1 MHRKFWL
8 AAIFFTLLNVSSQ
21 ADPVIDS
28 LLNLLQQHTTA
39 DTTRVNLLNE
49 LGVEYWIVAPSE
61 SEYYGQQALALADSL
76 SYVSGIA
83 YAYDVIGVAHWTQGK
98 YTTALDYL
106 INALTSYQRL
116 GHTTYAAN
124 TMLNIGLIYYE
135 QQDYELA
142 LQYYQEALGRF
153 RTINEPTSI
162 ATALH
167 NIGSV
172 YLQLTDYTRA
182 DSSFMQ
188 ALNIYREN
196 QSQYGLSISYTS
208 LGDLSF
214 ITTNYTQALSYY
226 QQSLDIS
233 RQLGDADGVATLLY
247 RIGNTYRQQQ
257 QYDLAEQYL
266 NEGIDAAQQI
276 NDQKQLQDIYL
287 EFKELEN
294 ARGNFRQ
301 AIAYYEQYVAVK
313 DSLFNEEKSR
323 QIAELQTVYETQQ
336 KEQEI
341 ALQNERIQT
350 LNQKARIDSIL
361 RYGLIFCV
369 LVLGA
374 LAYLILSRQRLR
386 IKKNKEIYSA
396 QQALTRAELENAKL
410 KEAELSQELTFKSKE
425 LTSYTVNF
433 IQKSELFEELKTELK
448 QLRKA
453 RPDEVGK
460 KINSLTRLVD
470 QHTNIDRD
478 WEEFRRFFEDVHHD
492 FLEKLRDNYPDLTQG
507 ELKLCALLKLKM
519 NMKEAAS
526 ILGISP
532 ESVKT
537 ARYRL
542 RKKLGL
548 NKEDDLVDFM
558 QNFEAS
564 DSASVT

>member
-1 MHRKFWL
+1 
-8 AAIFFTLLNVSSQ
+8 
-21 ADPVIDS
+21 
-28 LLNLLQQHTTA
+28 
-39 DTTRVNLLNE
+39 
-49 LGVEYWIVAPSE
+49 
-61 SEYYGQQALALADSL
+61 
-76 SYVSGIA
+76 
-83 YAYDVIGVAHWTQGK
+83 
-98 YTTALDYL
+98 
-106 INALTSYQRL
+106 
-116 GHTTYAAN
+116 
-124 TMLNIGLIYYE
+124 
-135 QQDYELA
+135 
-142 LQYYQEALGRF
+142 
-153 RTINEPTSI
+153 RT
-162 ATALH
+162 
-167 NIGSV
+167 
-172 YLQLTDYTRA
+172 
-182 DSSFMQ
+182 
-188 ALNIYREN
+188 
-196 QSQYGLSISYTS
+196 
-208 LGDLSF
+208 
-214 ITTNYTQALSYY
+214 
-226 QQSLDIS
+226 
-233 RQLGDADGVATLLY
+233 
-247 RIGNTYRQQQ
+247 
-257 QYDLAEQYL
+257 
-266 NEGIDAAQQI
+266 
-276 NDQKQLQDIYL
+276 
-287 EFKELEN
+287 
-294 ARGNFRQ
+294 
-301 AIAYYEQYVAVK
+301 
-313 DSLFNEEKSR
+313 
-323 QIAELQTVYETQQ
+323 
-336 KEQEI
+336 
-341 ALQNERIQT
+341 
-350 LNQKARIDSIL
+350 DSIL

-433 IQKSELFEELKTELK
+433 IQKSELFEELKAELK

>member
-1 MHRKFWL
+1 M
-8 AAIFFTLLNVSSQ
+8 
-21 ADPVIDS
+21 
-28 LLNLLQQHTTA
+28 
-39 DTTRVNLLNE
+39 
-49 LGVEYWIVAPSE
+49 
-61 SEYYGQQALALADSL
+61 
-76 SYVSGIA
+76 
-83 YAYDVIGVAHWTQGK
+83 
-98 YTTALDYL
+98 
-106 INALTSYQRL
+106 
-116 GHTTYAAN
+116 
-124 TMLNIGLIYYE
+124 
-135 QQDYELA
+135 
-142 LQYYQEALGRF
+142 
-153 RTINEPTSI
+153 
-162 ATALH
+162 
-167 NIGSV
+167 
-172 YLQLTDYTRA
+172 
-182 DSSFMQ
+182 
-188 ALNIYREN
+188 
-196 QSQYGLSISYTS
+196 
-208 LGDLSF
+208 
-214 ITTNYTQALSYY
+214 
-226 QQSLDIS
+226 
-233 RQLGDADGVATLLY
+233 Y
-247 RIGNTYRQQQ
+247 RIGKTYRQQH